1 MLVNRCGWVTNDAL
15 YLDYHD
21 HEWGVPTFDDKRLF
35 EFLVLEGAQAGLSW
49 YTILKKRENY
59 RKAFA
64 EFDPAKVAQ
73 FDDMK
78 VAELLA
84 NEGIV
89 RNRLKVLSA
98 ISNARSFLA
107 VQDDYESFA
116 QYLWNFVDGKP
127 ILHHFATLADV
138 PSSTDLSDRVSK
150 DLKHRGFRF
159 VGTTIVYAYLQAVGV
174 VMDHVQS
181 CFLYKQI
188 IDTIE

>member
-1 MLVNRCGWVTNDAL
+1 MLVNRCGWVTKDAL

-89 RNRLKVLSA
+89 RNRLKVLST

-107 VQDDYESFA
+107 VQDDYESFT

-127 ILHHFATLADV
+127 VLNHFATLAEV
-138 PSSTDLSDRVSK
+138 PSSTVLSDRVSK
-150 DLKHRGFRF
+150 DLKNRGFRF

-181 CFLYKQI
+181 CFLYKQF